1 MKNKILTGLALIL
14 TASWLFTSCESDMEK
29 AQNDYEASQVV
40 PKILGVTGPAIGLQ
54 TFTYQ
59 YSVTYFRAGSTWN
72 WTAVGAT
79 VQSVSEDTRTAT
91 ILFTTIPANDTALI
105 KVTETTVGGV
115 TSPESVVKT
124 RVNPYC
130 ALSNGAADL
139 VGSWSGD
146 DAYYESIITTTLSG
160 TNIKAAGIG
169 VGFIEDWWAEAVTEG
184 GTPTITVNIDGTV
197 NIPRQYLFTTDYDG
211 DPYRYEIIG
220 SGTWDNCGS
229 APHMLITYDIYYEGD
244 ADGLAKTYASYLDDI
259 PYLTM
264 DITLGTKK
272 GELPAKIALPKK
284 TSPRK

>member
-14 TASWLFTSCESDMEK
+14 AASWLFTSCETDMEK
-29 AQNDYEASQVV
+29 AQNEYDASQVV
-40 PKILGVTGPAIGLQ
+40 PMVLSASGPTIGLQ

-59 YSVTYFRAGSTWN
+59 YMVTYNRAGSTWN
-72 WTAVGAT
+72 WTADGAT
-79 VQSVSEDTRTAT
+79 VQSVSEDTKTAT

-105 KVTETTVGGV
+105 KVSETTVGGV
-115 TSPESVVKT
+115 TSSDKVFKT

-130 ALSNGAADL
+130 ALTNGAADL

-146 DAYYESIITTTLSG
+146 DAGYESIITTTLSG

-169 VGFIEDWWAEAVTEG
+169 VGFIEDWWAETVTAG
-184 GTPTITVNIDGTV
+184 GTPTITVNVNGTV
-197 NIPRQYLFTTDYDG
+197 DIPRQYLFTTEYDG

-229 APHMLITYDIYYEGD
+229 APHMLIIYDIYYEGD
-244 ADGLAKTYASYLDDI
+244 ADGLAKSYADT

-264 DITLGTKK
+264 DITLGTKS
-272 GELPAKIALPKK
+272 GMTGKK
-284 TSPRK
+284 LLSPSPRK